1 MYVAK
6 KIIEINKK
14 IKYYL
19 IVTFYDKFK
28 VIDDFNLRK
37 IVNLAK
43 FCSGLASDNV
53 LSISVLKSFA
63 LEEPSEHTII
73 FLKLFL
79 K

>member
-1 MYVAK
+1 MLVAK
-6 KIIEINKK
+6 KIVEINRK

-28 VIDDFNLRK
+28 VIDNFNLRK
-37 IVNLAK
+37 IVNLSK
-43 FCSGLASDNV
+43 FCAGLASDNV
-53 LSISVLKSFA
+53 ISISVLKSFN
-63 LEEPSEHTII
+63 LEEPSEQSII